1 MACHVLRGSAGVHR
15 ADAVVLAGY
24 GGEEAGTGLAD
35 VIFGHY
41 CPAGRLPYTVP
52 TGLEQLPPCELPQI
66 DAREVSVEEFRARH
80 QERRATLI
88 LNGTPQWAAATS
100 SWTAENVSA

>member
-15 ADAVVLAGY
+15 ADAIVLAGY

-52 TGLEQLPPCELPQI
+52 TGLEQLPPFESYQMDRGSCG
-66 DAREVSVEEFRARH
+66 DAACGRTYRETLTL
-80 QERRATLI
+80 ATLEFSYPRH
-88 LNGTPQWAAATS
+88 LDTCR
-100 SWTAENVSA
+100 